1 MLLLISKSNG
11 LSSATYSLFDC
22 VSSISLAKCWGLS
35 VLDRAK
41 GLKAVKDCMR
51 RSLKPSESES
61 GEDLVSRSYSDTKL
75 VRGGLD
81 SSSLIS
87 NFSNPEK

>member
-1 MLLLISKSNG
+1 MDLEN
-11 LSSATYSLFDC
+11 
-22 VSSISLAKCWGLS
+22 
-35 VLDRAK
+35 
-41 GLKAVKDCMR
+41 GLKAVNDCMS

-61 GEDLVSRSYSDTKL
+61 GEDLVRRSYSDTKL
-75 VRGGLD
+75 VRVGLD